1 MIEDPEL
8 LDEKLLFVADEFE
21 LDSAP
26 AGAATVAVATTKP
39 PSAGRR
45 IVRRFLAHRAG
56 VIGLFVLIV
65 LTVCAVFAPLLA
77 PKDPDKIDLVNK
89 YKASIG
95 LLGTDDFGR
104 DQLSRLIFGARASL
118 LAALIVIVISA
129 GVGVPMGM
137 IAGFKGRWTDAVL
150 SRINDALQSVPA
162 LIFALTVIAVL
173 GPGLFN
179 AMFAIGIVTIP
190 RFFRVTRAVSIDVSG
205 ETFIE
210 ASHALGCSTR
220 RTIFRHVLPN
230 VLTPLTVQ
238 IALTA
243 GTAVTAEA
251 ALSYLGLG
259 VRAPTAS
266 WGGMLSNGSQ
276 ALERGP
282 YLVYAP
288 GIMIGITVLAF
299 MFVCDGLRQA
309 LGTHQIEGSEGV

>member
-8 LDEKLLFVADEFE
+8 LDVGQLFAADDLE
-21 LDSAP
+21 LDAAP
-26 AGAATVAVATTKP
+26 PSQTDARRPMARA

-56 VIGLFVLIV
+56 VIGLFVLLV
-65 LTVCAVFAPLLA
+65 LTLSAVFAPLLA
-77 PKDPDKIDLVNK
+77 PHDPDKIDLANK
-89 YKASIG
+89 YKAGLG

-118 LAALIVIVISA
+118 LAALIVIVVAA
-129 GVGVPMGM
+129 GIGVPLGM

-150 SRINDALQSVPA
+150 SRVNDALQSVPA

-179 AMFAIGIVTIP
+179 AMFAIGLVTIP
-190 RFFRVTRAVSIDVSG
+190 RFFRVTRAVAIDVSG

-210 ASHALGCSTR
+210 ASHALGCSTK

-238 IALTA
+238 LALTA
-243 GTAVTAEA
+243 GSAVTAEA
-251 ALSYLGLG
+251 SLSYLGLG
-259 VRAPTAS
+259 VRQPTAS

-299 MFVCDGLRQA
+299 MFVGDGLRQA
-309 LGTHQIEGSEGV
+309 LGTHQIAGAEGV